1 MKNVAQRLRA
11 LNAGDRVWDYMELK
25 KTIDK
30 IDGILNI
37 VTYILLGIVL
47 AISFFSLLTTTYLN
61 VVSQTN

>member
-47 AISFFSLLTTTYLN
+47 AISLFSLLTTTYLN